1 MRMRSSV
8 TIALGALA
16 LSVVLPGTASADTEN
31 FDYYV
36 PGASDSAAVRIE
48 NPDVDTCYEL
58 DALEEGQF
66 PHRLHNAT
74 GALAIVFAGENCQ
87 GEAFELAPGEE
98 RAEEEVPALSV
109 LFVVPEEADG
119 AEPARPGEEGE
130 EGEQGEQGQEEQQ
143 QIMPVD
149 EAGESGQAGEADEDG
164 YLDEEPADGERAA
177 RAHAGDTGYG
187 DFAEDFLHTWG

>member
-31 FDYYV
+31 FNYYI

-58 DALEEGQF
+58 EALEEGQF
-66 PHRLHNAT
+66 PQRLHNAT
-74 GALAIVFAGENCQ
+74 GALAIVFEGANCQ

-98 RAEEEVPALSV
+98 RADEEVPAMSV
-109 LFVVPEEADG
+109 LFVMPEGADG
-119 AEPARPGEEGE
+119 AQPAQPAEPGEEGE
-130 EGEQGEQGQEEQQ
+130 EGQEEQQ

-149 EAGESGQAGEADEDG
+149 ESGESGEAEGADEDG

-177 RAHAGDTGYG
+177 RAHTADHGFG
-187 DFAEDFLHTWG
+187 DFTEDFLHAWG